1 MTHTSTRGMRI
12 LAWPLGIAGALASG
26 LGAGVVVALGAP
38 ASFLLVY
45 LVGILMGL
53 LGGLVAYREPRNSIG
68 WLMCATS
75 WRRASSTCRPA
86 MATSPW

>member
-1 MTHTSTRGMRI
+1 MRI

-53 LGGLVAYREPRNSIG
+53 LGGLVAYREPGNSIG

-75 WRRASSTCRPA
+75 WRTAAVPAALGVSSAPVQ
-86 MATSPW
+86 